1 MNLFKF
7 ILPQSIF
14 DFSYLFT
21 SNLFKK
27 FLGFCR
33 ELILAYVFG
42 SSLIYASYLILK
54 TLTDFLSQFT
64 FGNAL
69 QANLLPKF
77 SELFK
82 KYKTLNLNEIYIYS
96 KKVSIFLFLSS
107 LLLQFLLIF
116 VVVKKYYVTL
126 IFTSIILSII
136 LSTNFINSLFLT
148 IIQANGNFKKFSI
161 ATTFNIFVA
170 TLLIYP
176 LSYLLNIFGIV
187 LSRLFGVFALTVK
200 YIKPMLK
207 DNNGYVAKISYKDLN
222 FSVIVLANISLFIL
236 LTARFI
242 IGLNGANEITYF
254 NYAFVLLNIVLTA
267 FVFNI
272 NSILLRKISL
282 NRNTK
287 FLIYSL
293 LVSIPLAL
301 MLYFII
307 SNYNIQIVEFIYKRG
322 MFNSNDV
329 LETSFLLQSLLPS
342 YIMLIFTS
350 ILFQPFFSMGI
361 DKISKYS
368 FNFSIILF
376 SILLILILYILNN
389 DLSSTDACLLFVNVM
404 SFSALMLSLS
414 SYIIFKKDEV

>member
-7 ILPQSIF
+7 ILPQSVF

-42 SSLIYASYLILK
+42 SSLIYAGYLILK

-82 KYKTLNLNEIYIYS
+82 KYKTLNLNEVYIYS
-96 KKVSIFLFLSS
+96 KKISIFLFLSS

-148 IIQANGNFKKFSI
+148 IIQANGDFKKFSI

-170 TLLIYP
+170 TFLIYP

-207 DNNGYVAKISYKDLN
+207 DNNGYVAKISYKDFN

-242 IGLNGANEITYF
+242 TGLNGANEITYF
-254 NYAFVLLNIVLTA
+254 NYAFVILNIVLTA

-329 LETSFLLQSLLPS
+329 IETSFFLQSLLPS

-350 ILFQPFFSMGI
+350 ILFQPFFSLGI

-368 FNFSIILF
+368 FNFLIILF
-376 SILLILILYILNN
+376 SILLILTLYIFNN
-389 DLSSTDACLLFVNVM
+389 DLSSTDASLLFVNVM
-404 SFSALMLSLS
+404 SFSALMLALTSF
-414 SYIIFKKDEV
+414 IIFQKDEV

>member
-1 MNLFKF
+1 LNLFKF

-82 KYKTLNLNEIYIYS
+82 KYKTLNLNEVYIYS

-148 IIQANGNFKKFSI
+148 IIQANGDFKKFSI

-293 LVSIPLAL
+293 LVSIPLSL

-329 LETSFLLQSLLPS
+329 LETSFFLHSLLPS

-389 DLSSTDACLLFVNVM
+389 DLSSTYACLLFVNVM

>member
-82 KYKTLNLNEIYIYS
+82 KYKTLNLNEVYIYS

-116 VVVKKYYVTL
+116 LVVKKYYITL

-148 IIQANGNFKKFSI
+148 IIQANGDFKKFSI

-170 TLLIYP
+170 TFLIYP
-176 LSYLLNIFGIV
+176 LSFLLNIFGV
-187 LSRLFGVFALTVK
+187 ALSRLFGVFTLTVK

-242 IGLNGANEITYF
+242 IGLNGGNEITYF

-307 SNYNIQIVEFIYKRG
+307 TNYNIQIVEFIYKRG

-329 LETSFLLQSLLPS
+329 LETSFFLQSLLPS

-368 FNFSIILF
+368 FNFLIILF
-376 SILLILILYILNN
+376 SILLILTLYIFNS
-389 DLSSTDACLLFVNVM
+389 DLSSTDASLLFVNVM
-404 SFSALMLSLS
+404 SFSALMLALS
-414 SYIIFKKDEV
+414 SYKIFRQDEV

>member
-1 MNLFKF
+1 MNLLKF

-33 ELILAYVFG
+33 ELILAYIFG

-77 SELFK
+77 TELFK
-82 KYKTLNLNEIYIYS
+82 KYKTLNLNEVYIYS

-116 VVVKKYYVTL
+116 VVVKKYYLTL

-148 IIQANGNFKKFSI
+148 IVQANGDFKKFSI

-170 TLLIYP
+170 TFLIYP

-207 DNNGYVAKISYKDLN
+207 DNNGYIAKISYKDFN

-242 IGLNGANEITYF
+242 TGLNGANEITYF

-307 SNYNIQIVEFIYKRG
+307 SNYSIQIVEFIYKRG

-329 LETSFLLQSLLPS
+329 LETSFFLQSLLPS

-368 FNFSIILF
+368 FNFLIILF
-376 SILLILILYILNN
+376 SILLILTLYIFNN
-389 DLSSTDACLLFVNVM
+389 DFSSIDASLLFVNVM
-404 SFSALMLSLS
+404 SFSALMLALF
-414 SYIIFKKDEV
+414 SYIIFRQDEV

>member
-27 FLGFCR
+27 ILGFCR

-82 KYKTLNLNEIYIYS
+82 KYKTLNLNEVYIYS

-126 IFTSIILSII
+126 IFTSIILSIV

-148 IIQANGNFKKFSI
+148 IIQANGDFKKFSI

-242 IGLNGANEITYF
+242 TGLNGTSEITYF

-293 LVSIPLAL
+293 LVSIPLVL

-329 LETSFLLQSLLPS
+329 LETSFFLQSLLPS

>member
-82 KYKTLNLNEIYIYS
+82 KYKILNLNEVYIYS
-96 KKVSIFLFLSS
+96 KKVSIFLFLIS

-116 VVVKKYYVTL
+116 VVVKKHYVTL

-148 IIQANGNFKKFSI
+148 IIQANGDFKKFSI

-170 TLLIYP
+170 TFLIYP

-187 LSRLFGVFALTVK
+187 LSRLFGVFALTVRF
-200 YIKPMLK
+200 IKPMLK
-207 DNNGYVAKISYKDLN
+207 DNNGYIAKISYKDLN

-242 IGLNGANEITYF
+242 TGLNGANEITYF

-282 NRNTK
+282 NRNSK

-293 LVSIPLAL
+293 LVTIPLAL
-301 MLYFII
+301 ILYFII

-329 LETSFLLQSLLPS
+329 LETSFFLQSLLPS

-368 FNFSIILF
+368 FNFLIILF
-376 SILLILILYILNN
+376 SILLILVLYIFNN
-389 DLSSTDACLLFVNVM
+389 DFSSTDASLLFVNVM
-404 SFSALMLSLS
+404 SIAALILAITSF
-414 SYIIFKKDEV
+414 IIFRKDEV

>member
-82 KYKTLNLNEIYIYS
+82 KYKTLNLNEVYIYS

-116 VVVKKYYVTL
+116 VLVKKYYVTL

-148 IIQANGNFKKFSI
+148 IIQANGDFKKFSI

-170 TLLIYP
+170 TFLIYP

-242 IGLNGANEITYF
+242 TGLNGANEITYF

-329 LETSFLLQSLLPS
+329 LETSFFLQSLLPS

-368 FNFSIILF
+368 FNFLIILF
-376 SILLILILYILNN
+376 SILLILTLYIFNN
-389 DLSSTDACLLFVNVM
+389 DLSSTDASLLFVNVM
-404 SFSALMLSLS
+404 SFSALMLALTSF
-414 SYIIFKKDEV
+414 IIFRKDEV

>member
-1 MNLFKF
+1 LNLFKF

-77 SELFK
+77 SDLFK
-82 KYKTLNLNEIYIYS
+82 KYKTLNLNEVYIYS

-148 IIQANGNFKKFSI
+148 IIQANGDFKKFSI

-170 TLLIYP
+170 TFLIYP

-207 DNNGYVAKISYKDLN
+207 DNNGYVAKISYKDFN

-242 IGLNGANEITYF
+242 TGLNGANEITYF

-329 LETSFLLQSLLPS
+329 VETSFFLQSLLPS

-368 FNFSIILF
+368 FNFLIILF
-376 SILLILILYILNN
+376 SILLLLTLYIFNN
-389 DLSSTDACLLFVNVM
+389 DLSSMDVSLLFVNVM
-404 SFSALMLSLS
+404 SFSALILSLAS
-414 SYIIFKKDEV
+414 LIIFRKDEV

>member
-1 MNLFKF
+1 
-7 ILPQSIF
+7 
-14 DFSYLFT
+14 
-21 SNLFKK
+21 
-27 FLGFCR
+27 
-33 ELILAYVFG
+33 
-42 SSLIYASYLILK
+42 
-54 TLTDFLSQFT
+54 
-64 FGNAL
+64 
-69 QANLLPKF
+69 
-77 SELFK
+77 
-82 KYKTLNLNEIYIYS
+82 
-96 KKVSIFLFLSS
+96 
-107 LLLQFLLIF
+107 
-116 VVVKKYYVTL
+116 
-126 IFTSIILSII
+126 
-136 LSTNFINSLFLT
+136 
-148 IIQANGNFKKFSI
+148 
-161 ATTFNIFVA
+161 
-170 TLLIYP
+170 
-176 LSYLLNIFGIV
+176 
-187 LSRLFGVFALTVK
+187 
-200 YIKPMLK
+200 MLK

-329 LETSFLLQSLLPS
+329 LETSFFLQSLLPS

-368 FNFSIILF
+368 FNFLIILF
-376 SILLILILYILNN
+376 SILLILTLYIFYN
-389 DLSSTDACLLFVNVM
+389 DLSSTEASLLFVNVM
-404 SFSALMLSLS
+404 SFSALMLALISF
-414 SYIIFKKDEV
+414 IIFRKDEV

>member
-293 LVSIPLAL
+293 LVSIPLSL

>member
-82 KYKTLNLNEIYIYS
+82 KYKTLNLNEVYIYS

-148 IIQANGNFKKFSI
+148 IIQANGDFKKFSI

-170 TLLIYP
+170 TFLIYP

-329 LETSFLLQSLLPS
+329 LETSFFLQSLLPS

-368 FNFSIILF
+368 FNFLIILF
-376 SILLILILYILNN
+376 SILLILTLYIFNN
-389 DLSSTDACLLFVNVM
+389 DLSSTDASLLFVNVM
-404 SFSALMLSLS
+404 SFSALMLALY
-414 SYIIFKKDEV
+414 SYIIFRQDEV

>member
-82 KYKTLNLNEIYIYS
+82 KYKTLNLNEVYIYS

-148 IIQANGNFKKFSI
+148 IIQANGDFKKFSI

-170 TLLIYP
+170 TFLIYP

-187 LSRLFGVFALTVK
+187 LSRLFGVFALTVR

-207 DNNGYVAKISYKDLN
+207 DNNGYIAKISYKDLN

-242 IGLNGANEITYF
+242 TGLNGANEITYF

-329 LETSFLLQSLLPS
+329 LETSFFLQSLLPS

-368 FNFSIILF
+368 FNFLIILF
-376 SILLILILYILNN
+376 SILLILILYIFNN
-389 DLSSTDACLLFVNVM
+389 DLSSIDASLLFVNVM
-404 SFSALMLSLS
+404 SFSALMLALF
-414 SYIIFKKDEV
+414 SYKIFRQDEV

>member
-14 DFSYLFT
+14 DFSYLFI

-82 KYKTLNLNEIYIYS
+82 KYKTLNLNEVYIYS

-116 VVVKKYYVTL
+116 FVVKKYYVAL
-126 IFTSIILSII
+126 ILTSIILSII

-148 IIQANGNFKKFSI
+148 IIQANGDFKKFSI

-170 TLLIYP
+170 TFLIYP
-176 LSYLLNIFGIV
+176 LSLLLNIFGIA
-187 LSRLFGVFALTVK
+187 LSRLLGVFALTVT
-200 YIKPMLK
+200 YIKPMLN
-207 DNNGYVAKISYKDLN
+207 DNNGYVAKISHKDLN

-236 LTARFI
+236 LAARFI
-242 IGLNGANEITYF
+242 SGLNGANEITYF

-282 NRNTK
+282 NRNIK
-287 FLIYSL
+287 FLIFSL
-293 LVSIPLAL
+293 LVSIPLVL
-301 MLYFII
+301 ILYFII

-329 LETSFLLQSLLPS
+329 LETSFFLQSLLPS

-350 ILFQPFFSMGI
+350 ILFQPFFSMGV

-368 FNFSIILF
+368 FNFLIILF
-376 SILLILILYILNN
+376 SILLFLVLYIFNN
-389 DLSSTDACLLFVNVM
+389 DLSSTDASLLFVNIM
-404 SFSALMLSLS
+404 SFSALILALTSL
-414 SYIIFKKDEV
+414 IIFRQDEV

>member
-82 KYKTLNLNEIYIYS
+82 KYKTLNLNEVYIYS

-116 VVVKKYYVTL
+116 VVLKKYYVTL

-148 IIQANGNFKKFSI
+148 IIQANGDFKKFSI

-170 TLLIYP
+170 TFLIYP
-176 LSYLLNIFGIV
+176 LSFLLNIFGIA

-200 YIKPMLK
+200 YIKPILK
-207 DNNGYVAKISYKDLN
+207 DNDGYVAKISYKDFN

-242 IGLNGANEITYF
+242 TGLNGANEITYF

-301 MLYFII
+301 ILYFII

-329 LETSFLLQSLLPS
+329 LETSFFLQSLLPS

-368 FNFSIILF
+368 FNFLIILF
-376 SILLILILYILNN
+376 SILLILTLYIFNN
-389 DLSSTDACLLFVNVM
+389 DLSSTDASLLFVNVM
-404 SFSALMLSLS
+404 SFSALMLALF
-414 SYIIFKKDEV
+414 SYIIFRQDEV

>member
-82 KYKTLNLNEIYIYS
+82 KYKTLNLNEVYIYS

-116 VVVKKYYVTL
+116 LVVKKYYLTL

-148 IIQANGNFKKFSI
+148 IIQANGDFKKFSI

-170 TLLIYP
+170 TFLIYP
-176 LSYLLNIFGIV
+176 LSLLLNVFGIAI
-187 LSRLFGVFALTVK
+187 SRLFGVFALTVK

-236 LTARFI
+236 LAARFI
-242 IGLNGANEITYF
+242 TGLNGANEITYF

-329 LETSFLLQSLLPS
+329 LETSFFLQSLLPS

-368 FNFSIILF
+368 FNFLIILF
-376 SILLILILYILNN
+376 SILLILTLYIFNN
-389 DLSSTDACLLFVNVM
+389 DLSSTDASLLFVNVM
-404 SFSALMLSLS
+404 SFSALMLALF
-414 SYIIFKKDEV
+414 SYKIFRQDEV

>member
-7 ILPQSIF
+7 ILPQSVF

-42 SSLIYASYLILK
+42 SSLIYAGYLILK

-82 KYKTLNLNEIYIYS
+82 KYKTLNLNEVYIYS

-148 IIQANGNFKKFSI
+148 IIQANGDFKKFSI

-170 TLLIYP
+170 TFLIYP

-207 DNNGYVAKISYKDLN
+207 DNNGYIAKISYKDLN

-242 IGLNGANEITYF
+242 TGLNGANEITYF

-287 FLIYSL
+287 FLTYSL

-329 LETSFLLQSLLPS
+329 IETSFFLQSLLPS

-368 FNFSIILF
+368 FNFLIILF
-376 SILLILILYILNN
+376 SILLILTLYIFNN
-389 DLSSTDACLLFVNVM
+389 DLSSTDASLLFVNVM
-404 SFSALMLSLS
+404 SFSALMLALTSF
-414 SYIIFKKDEV
+414 IIFRQDEV

>member
-1 MNLFKF
+1 
-7 ILPQSIF
+7 
-14 DFSYLFT
+14 
-21 SNLFKK
+21 
-27 FLGFCR
+27 
-33 ELILAYVFG
+33 
-42 SSLIYASYLILK
+42 
-54 TLTDFLSQFT
+54 
-64 FGNAL
+64 
-69 QANLLPKF
+69 
-77 SELFK
+77 
-82 KYKTLNLNEIYIYS
+82 
-96 KKVSIFLFLSS
+96 
-107 LLLQFLLIF
+107 
-116 VVVKKYYVTL
+116 
-126 IFTSIILSII
+126 
-136 LSTNFINSLFLT
+136 LFLT
-148 IIQANGNFKKFSI
+148 IIQANGDFKKFSI

-170 TLLIYP
+170 TFLIYP

-207 DNNGYVAKISYKDLN
+207 NNNGYVAKISYKDLN

-242 IGLNGANEITYF
+242 TGLNGANEITYF

-307 SNYNIQIVEFIYKRG
+307 SNYSIQIVEFIYKRG

-329 LETSFLLQSLLPS
+329 LETSFFLQSLLPS

-404 SFSALMLSLS
+404 SFSALMLALTSF
-414 SYIIFKKDEV
+414 IIFRKDEV

>member
-42 SSLIYASYLILK
+42 SSLIYAGYLILK

-82 KYKTLNLNEIYIYS
+82 KYKTLNLNEVYIYS

-116 VVVKKYYVTL
+116 LVVKKYYLIL
-126 IFTSIILSII
+126 IFTSIFLSII

-148 IIQANGNFKKFSI
+148 IVQANGDFKKFSI

-170 TLLIYP
+170 TFLIYP

-207 DNNGYVAKISYKDLN
+207 DNNGYVAKISYKDFN

-242 IGLNGANEITYF
+242 TGLNGANEITYF

-329 LETSFLLQSLLPS
+329 IETSFFLQSLLPS

-368 FNFSIILF
+368 FNFLIILF
-376 SILLILILYILNN
+376 SILLILTLYIFNN
-389 DLSSTDACLLFVNVM
+389 DLSSTDASLLFVNVM
-404 SFSALMLSLS
+404 SFSALMLALTSF
-414 SYIIFKKDEV
+414 IIFQKDEV

>member
-1 MNLFKF
+1 
-7 ILPQSIF
+7 
-14 DFSYLFT
+14 
-21 SNLFKK
+21 
-27 FLGFCR
+27 
-33 ELILAYVFG
+33 
-42 SSLIYASYLILK
+42 
-54 TLTDFLSQFT
+54 
-64 FGNAL
+64 
-69 QANLLPKF
+69 
-77 SELFK
+77 
-82 KYKTLNLNEIYIYS
+82 
-96 KKVSIFLFLSS
+96 
-107 LLLQFLLIF
+107 
-116 VVVKKYYVTL
+116 
-126 IFTSIILSII
+126 
-136 LSTNFINSLFLT
+136 LFLT
-148 IIQANGNFKKFSI
+148 IIQANGDFKKFSI

-170 TLLIYP
+170 TFLIYP

-207 DNNGYVAKISYKDLN
+207 DNNGYIAKISYKDFN

-242 IGLNGANEITYF
+242 TGLNGANEITYF

-329 LETSFLLQSLLPS
+329 LETSFFLQSLLPS

-368 FNFSIILF
+368 FNFLIILF
-376 SILLILILYILNN
+376 SILLILTVYIFNN
-389 DLSSTDACLLFVNVM
+389 DLSSTDASLLFVNVM
-404 SFSALMLSLS
+404 SFSALMLALF
-414 SYIIFKKDEV
+414 SYIIFRQDEV

>member
-82 KYKTLNLNEIYIYS
+82 KHKILNLNEVYIYS

-116 VVVKKYYVTL
+116 FVVKKYYITL
-126 IFTSIILSII
+126 IFTSIILSVV

-148 IIQANGNFKKFSI
+148 IIQANGDFKKFSI

-170 TLLIYP
+170 TFLIYP

-236 LTARFI
+236 LTSRFI
-242 IGLNGANEITYF
+242 TGLNGANEITYF

-329 LETSFLLQSLLPS
+329 LETSFFLQSLLPS

-368 FNFSIILF
+368 FNFLIILF
-376 SILLILILYILNN
+376 SILLILTLYIFNN
-389 DLSSTDACLLFVNVM
+389 DLSSTDASLLFVNVM
-404 SFSALMLSLS
+404 SFSALMLALTSF
-414 SYIIFKKDEV
+414 IIFRKDEV

>member
-33 ELILAYVFG
+33 EIILAYFFG

-77 SELFK
+77 SDLFK
-82 KYKTLNLNEIYIYS
+82 KYKTLNLNEVYIYS

-148 IIQANGNFKKFSI
+148 IIQANGDFKKFSI

-170 TLLIYP
+170 TFLIYP
-176 LSYLLNIFGIV
+176 LSYLLNIYGIV

-207 DNNGYVAKISYKDLN
+207 DNNGYVAKISCKDLN

-236 LTARFI
+236 LMARFI
-242 IGLNGANEITYF
+242 TGLNGANEITYF

-293 LVSIPLAL
+293 LVSIPLSL
-301 MLYFII
+301 MLFFII
-307 SNYNIQIVEFIYKRG
+307 SNYSIQIVEFIYKRG

-329 LETSFLLQSLLPS
+329 LETSFFLQSLLPS

-368 FNFSIILF
+368 FNFLIILF
-376 SILLILILYILNN
+376 SILLILALYIFNN
-389 DLSSTDACLLFVNVM
+389 DLSSTDASLLFVNVM
-404 SFSALMLSLS
+404 SFSALMLALS
-414 SYIIFKKDEV
+414 SYKIFRQDEV

>member
-82 KYKTLNLNEIYIYS
+82 KYKTLNLNEVYIYS

-148 IIQANGNFKKFSI
+148 IIQANGDFKKFSI

-170 TLLIYP
+170 TFLIYP

-293 LVSIPLAL
+293 LVSIPLSL

-329 LETSFLLQSLLPS
+329 LETSFFLQSLLPS

-389 DLSSTDACLLFVNVM
+389 DLSSTDASLLFVNVM

>member
-82 KYKTLNLNEIYIYS
+82 KYKTLNLNEVYIYS

-116 VVVKKYYVTL
+116 VLVKKYYVTL

-148 IIQANGNFKKFSI
+148 IIQANGDFKKFSI

-170 TLLIYP
+170 TFLIYP

-242 IGLNGANEITYF
+242 TGLNGDNEITYF

-287 FLIYSL
+287 FLIFSL

-329 LETSFLLQSLLPS
+329 LETSFFLQSLLPS

-368 FNFSIILF
+368 FNFLIILF
-376 SILLILILYILNN
+376 SILLILTLYVFNN
-389 DLSSTDACLLFVNVM
+389 DLSSTDASLLFVNVM
-404 SFSALMLSLS
+404 SFSALMLALTSF
-414 SYIIFKKDEV
+414 IIFRQDEV

>member
-82 KYKTLNLNEIYIYS
+82 KYKTLNLNEVYIYS

-116 VVVKKYYVTL
+116 VLVKKYYVTL

-148 IIQANGNFKKFSI
+148 IIQANGDFRKFSI

-170 TLLIYP
+170 TFLIYP

-207 DNNGYVAKISYKDLN
+207 DNNGYVAKISCKDLN

-242 IGLNGANEITYF
+242 TGLNGANEITYF

-287 FLIYSL
+287 FLIYTL

-301 MLYFII
+301 MLYYII

-329 LETSFLLQSLLPS
+329 LETSFFLQSLLPS

-368 FNFSIILF
+368 FNFLIILC
-376 SILLILILYILNN
+376 SILLILTLYIFNN
-389 DLSSTDACLLFVNVM
+389 DLSSTDASLLFVNVM
-404 SFSALMLSLS
+404 SFSALMLALTSF
-414 SYIIFKKDEV
+414 IIFRKDEV

>member
-1 MNLFKF
+1 LNLFKF

-33 ELILAYVFG
+33 ELILAYFFG

-77 SELFK
+77 SELFE
-82 KYKTLNLNEIYIYS
+82 KYKTLNLNEVYIYS

-116 VVVKKYYVTL
+116 LVVKKYYITL

-148 IIQANGNFKKFSI
+148 IIQANGDFKKFSI
-161 ATTFNIFVA
+161 ATTFNIFIA
-170 TLLIYP
+170 TFLIYP

-242 IGLNGANEITYF
+242 IGLNGDNEITYF

-287 FLIYSL
+287 FLFYSL

-301 MLYFII
+301 MLFFII
-307 SNYNIQIVEFIYKRG
+307 SNYNIQIVDFIYKRG
-322 MFNSNDV
+322 VFNSNDV
-329 LETSFLLQSLLPS
+329 LETSFFLQSLLPS

-368 FNFSIILF
+368 FNFLIILF
-376 SILLILILYILNN
+376 SILLILTLYIFIN
-389 DLSSTDACLLFVNVM
+389 DLSSTDASLLFVNVM
-404 SFSALMLSLS
+404 SFSALMLSLTS
-414 SYIIFKKDEV
+414 FIIFLKDEV

>member
-82 KYKTLNLNEIYIYS
+82 KYKTLNLNEVYIYS

-148 IIQANGNFKKFSI
+148 IIQANGDFKKFSI

-207 DNNGYVAKISYKDLN
+207 DNNGYVAKISHKDLN

-236 LTARFI
+236 LAARFI
-242 IGLNGANEITYF
+242 TGLNGANEITYF

-329 LETSFLLQSLLPS
+329 LETSFFLQSLLPS

-368 FNFSIILF
+368 FNFLIILF
-376 SILLILILYILNN
+376 SILLILTLYIFNN
-389 DLSSTDACLLFVNVM
+389 DLSSTDASLLFVNVM
-404 SFSALMLSLS
+404 SFSALMLALTSF
-414 SYIIFKKDEV
+414 IIFRKDEV

>member
-82 KYKTLNLNEIYIYS
+82 KYKILNLNEVFIYS

-116 VVVKKYYVTL
+116 VVVKKYYLTL

-148 IIQANGNFKKFSI
+148 IIQANGDFKKFSI

-170 TLLIYP
+170 TFLIYP
-176 LSYLLNIFGIV
+176 LSYFLNIFGIV

-207 DNNGYVAKISYKDLN
+207 DNNGYIAKISYKDLN

-236 LTARFI
+236 LAARFI
-242 IGLNGANEITYF
+242 TGLNGANEITYF

-307 SNYNIQIVEFIYKRG
+307 SNYSIQIVEFIFKRG

-329 LETSFLLQSLLPS
+329 LETSFFLQSLLPS
-342 YIMLIFTS
+342 YTMLIFTS

-368 FNFSIILF
+368 FNFLIILF
-376 SILLILILYILNN
+376 SILLILILYIFNN
-389 DLSSTDACLLFVNVM
+389 DLSSTDASLLFVNVM
-404 SFSALMLSLS
+404 SFSALMLALTSF
-414 SYIIFKKDEV
+414 IIFRKDEV

>member
-82 KYKTLNLNEIYIYS
+82 KYKTLNLNEVYIYS

-116 VVVKKYYVTL
+116 FVVKKYYVTL
-126 IFTSIILSII
+126 ILTSIILSII

-148 IIQANGNFKKFSI
+148 IIQANGDFKKFSI

-170 TLLIYP
+170 TFLIYP

-207 DNNGYVAKISYKDLN
+207 DNNGYIAKISYKDLN

-242 IGLNGANEITYF
+242 TGLNGANEITYF

-329 LETSFLLQSLLPS
+329 LETSFFLQSLLPS

-368 FNFSIILF
+368 FNFLIILF
-376 SILLILILYILNN
+376 SILLILTLYIFNN
-389 DLSSTDACLLFVNVM
+389 DLSSTDASLLFVNVM
-404 SFSALMLSLS
+404 SFSALMLALF
-414 SYIIFKKDEV
+414 SYIIFRQDEV

>member
-82 KYKTLNLNEIYIYS
+82 KYKTLNLNEVYIYS

-116 VVVKKYYVTL
+116 FVVKKYYITL
-126 IFTSIILSII
+126 IFTSIILSVV

-148 IIQANGNFKKFSI
+148 IIQANGDFKKFSI

-170 TLLIYP
+170 TFLIYP

-242 IGLNGANEITYF
+242 TGLNGANEITYF

-329 LETSFLLQSLLPS
+329 LETSFFLQSLLPS

-368 FNFSIILF
+368 FNFLIILF
-376 SILLILILYILNN
+376 SILLILTLYIFNN
-389 DLSSTDACLLFVNVM
+389 DLSSTDASLLFVNVM
-404 SFSALMLSLS
+404 SFSALMLALF
-414 SYIIFKKDEV
+414 SYIIFRQDEV

>member
-1 MNLFKF
+1 M
-7 ILPQSIF
+7 
-14 DFSYLFT
+14 
-21 SNLFKK
+21 
-27 FLGFCR
+27 
-33 ELILAYVFG
+33 
-42 SSLIYASYLILK
+42 
-54 TLTDFLSQFT
+54 
-64 FGNAL
+64 
-69 QANLLPKF
+69 
-77 SELFK
+77 
-82 KYKTLNLNEIYIYS
+82 
-96 KKVSIFLFLSS
+96 
-107 LLLQFLLIF
+107 
-116 VVVKKYYVTL
+116 
-126 IFTSIILSII
+126 
-136 LSTNFINSLFLT
+136 FLT
-148 IIQANGNFKKFSI
+148 IIQANGDFKKFSI

-170 TLLIYP
+170 TFLIYP

-242 IGLNGANEITYF
+242 TGLNGDNEITYF

-329 LETSFLLQSLLPS
+329 LETSFFLQSLLPS

-368 FNFSIILF
+368 FNFLIILF
-376 SILLILILYILNN
+376 SILLILTLYIFNN
-389 DLSSTDACLLFVNVM
+389 DLSSTDASLLFVNVM
-404 SFSALMLSLS
+404 SFSALMLALTSF
-414 SYIIFKKDEV
+414 IIFRKDEV

>member
-82 KYKTLNLNEIYIYS
+82 KYKTLNLNEVYIYS

-148 IIQANGNFKKFSI
+148 IIQANGDFKKFSI

-170 TLLIYP
+170 TFLIYP
-176 LSYLLNIFGIV
+176 LSLLLNIFGIAI
-187 LSRLFGVFALTVK
+187 SRLLGVFALTVK
-200 YIKPMLK
+200 YIKPMLN
-207 DNNGYVAKISYKDLN
+207 DNSGYVAKISNKDLN

-242 IGLNGANEITYF
+242 TGLNGANEITYF

-329 LETSFLLQSLLPS
+329 LETSFFLQSLLPS

-368 FNFSIILF
+368 FNFLIILF
-376 SILLILILYILNN
+376 SILLILTLYIFNN
-389 DLSSTDACLLFVNVM
+389 DLSSTDASLLFVNVM
-404 SFSALMLSLS
+404 SFSALMLALF
-414 SYIIFKKDEV
+414 SYIIFRQDEV

>member
-82 KYKTLNLNEIYIYS
+82 KYKTLNLNEVYIYS

-107 LLLQFLLIF
+107 LLFQFLLIF

-148 IIQANGNFKKFSI
+148 IIQANGDFKKFSI

-170 TLLIYP
+170 TFLIYP

-207 DNNGYVAKISYKDLN
+207 DNNGYIAKISYKDFN

-242 IGLNGANEITYF
+242 TGLNGANEITYF

-307 SNYNIQIVEFIYKRG
+307 SNYNIQIIEFIYKRG

-329 LETSFLLQSLLPS
+329 LETSFFLQSLLPS

-368 FNFSIILF
+368 FNFLIILF
-376 SILLILILYILNN
+376 SILLILTLYIFNN
-389 DLSSTDACLLFVNVM
+389 DLSSTDASLLFVNVM
-404 SFSALMLSLS
+404 SFSALMLALF
-414 SYIIFKKDEV
+414 SYIIFRQDEV

>member
-82 KYKTLNLNEIYIYS
+82 KYKTLNLNEVYIYS

-116 VVVKKYYVTL
+116 VVVKKYYLTL
-126 IFTSIILSII
+126 IFTSIILSVV

-148 IIQANGNFKKFSI
+148 IIQANGDFKKFSI

-170 TLLIYP
+170 TFLIYP

-207 DNNGYVAKISYKDLN
+207 DNNGYIAKISYKDLN

-242 IGLNGANEITYF
+242 TGLNGANEITYF

-307 SNYNIQIVEFIYKRG
+307 SNYSIQIVEFIYKRG
-322 MFNSNDV
+322 MFNSKDV
-329 LETSFLLQSLLPS
+329 LATSFFLQSLLPS

-368 FNFSIILF
+368 FNFLIILF
-376 SILLILILYILNN
+376 SILLILTLYIFNN
-389 DLSSTDACLLFVNVM
+389 DLSSTDASLLFVNVM
-404 SFSALMLSLS
+404 SFSALMLALF
-414 SYIIFKKDEV
+414 SYIIFRQDEV

>member
-82 KYKTLNLNEIYIYS
+82 KYKTLNLNEVYIYS

-148 IIQANGNFKKFSI
+148 IIQANGDFKKFSI

-170 TLLIYP
+170 TFLIYP

-242 IGLNGANEITYF
+242 TGLNGANEITYF

-329 LETSFLLQSLLPS
+329 LETSFFLQSLLPS

-368 FNFSIILF
+368 FNFLIILF
-376 SILLILILYILNN
+376 SILLILTLYIFNN
-389 DLSSTDACLLFVNVM
+389 DLSSTDASLLFVNVM
-404 SFSALMLSLS
+404 SFSALMLALF
-414 SYIIFKKDEV
+414 SYIIFRQDEV

>member
-1 MNLFKF
+1 LNLFKF

-82 KYKTLNLNEIYIYS
+82 KYKTLNLNEVYIYS

-148 IIQANGNFKKFSI
+148 IIQANGDFKKFSI

-170 TLLIYP
+170 TFLIYP

-242 IGLNGANEITYF
+242 TGLNGANEITYF

-329 LETSFLLQSLLPS
+329 LETSFFLQSLLPS

-368 FNFSIILF
+368 FNFLIILF
-376 SILLILILYILNN
+376 SILLILTLYIFNN
-389 DLSSTDACLLFVNVM
+389 DLSSTDASLLFVNVM
-404 SFSALMLSLS
+404 SFSALMLALT
-414 SYIIFKKDEV
+414 SYIIFRKDEV

>member
-1 MNLFKF
+1 LNLFKF

-82 KYKTLNLNEIYIYS
+82 KYKTLNLNEVFIYS

-107 LLLQFLLIF
+107 LLSQFLLIF
-116 VVVKKYYVTL
+116 FVVKKYYIIL
-126 IFTSIILSII
+126 ILTSIILSVV

-148 IIQANGNFKKFSI
+148 IIQANGDFKKFSI

-170 TLLIYP
+170 TFLIFP

-207 DNNGYVAKISYKDLN
+207 DNNGYVAKISYKDFN

-242 IGLNGANEITYF
+242 TGLNGANEITYF

-287 FLIYSL
+287 FLTYSL

-329 LETSFLLQSLLPS
+329 IETSFFLQSLLPS

-368 FNFSIILF
+368 FNFLIILF
-376 SILLILILYILNN
+376 SILLILTLYIFNN
-389 DLSSTDACLLFVNVM
+389 DLSSTDASLLFVNVM
-404 SFSALMLSLS
+404 SFSALMLALKSF
-414 SYIIFKKDEV
+414 IIFRKDEV

>member
-1 MNLFKF
+1 LNLFKF

-148 IIQANGNFKKFSI
+148 IIQANGDFKKFSI

-293 LVSIPLAL
+293 LVSIPLSL

>member
-82 KYKTLNLNEIYIYS
+82 KYKTLNLNEVYIYS

-116 VVVKKYYVTL
+116 FVVKKYYITL
-126 IFTSIILSII
+126 IFTSIILSVV

-148 IIQANGNFKKFSI
+148 IIQANGDFKKFSI

-170 TLLIYP
+170 TFLIYP

-236 LTARFI
+236 LAARFI
-242 IGLNGANEITYF
+242 TGLNGANEITYF

-329 LETSFLLQSLLPS
+329 LETSFFLQSLLPS

-361 DKISKYS
+361 DKISKHS
-368 FNFSIILF
+368 FNFLIFLCA
-376 SILLILILYILNN
+376 ILLILTLYIFNN
-389 DLSSTDACLLFVNVM
+389 DLSSTDASLLFVNVM
-404 SFSALMLSLS
+404 SFSALMLALF
-414 SYIIFKKDEV
+414 SYIIFRQDEV